1 MASINLEKGSSTK
14 VINPLDERIKNLVKT
29 KDDLDLKRKQIKDYN
44 PVTKEDLEKLNF
56 VDDLT
61 KIKEIQREKILE
73 DLSLLLNEK
82 IKEVEQKDRENK
94 EKEQVLSDLTSA
106 LNEKIKQLETSNLQL
121 TQEKKH
127 SDELNEQLK
136 TTLKKLSDAEMHLKV
151 ERDWLAEQVEK
162 KSLEVLQTIEQ
173 LMKAENAK
181 S

>member
-1 MASINLEKGSSTK
+1 MSSSKINKGSSTK
-14 VINPLDERIKNLVKT
+14 VISPLDERIQNLVKT
-29 KDDLDLKRKQIKDYN
+29 KEDIERHESQIHDFN

-56 VDDLT
+56 VDDLG

-82 IKEVEQKDRENK
+82 VKEVEQK
-94 EKEQVLSDLTSA
+94 EQVLSELTTA
-106 LNEKIKQLETSNLQL
+106 LNEKIKQLEASNLQL
-121 TQEKKH
+121 QNEKKH
-127 SDELNEQLK
+127 SDELNERLK
-136 TTLKKLSDAEMHLKV
+136 AAMKKLSDAEMHLKV

-162 KSLEVLQTIEQ
+162 KSLEVLQTIQQ

>member
-1 MASINLEKGSSTK
+1 MDKDSSTK
-14 VINPLDERIKNLVKT
+14 VIGSLDERIQNLVKT
-29 KDDLDLKRKQIKDYN
+29 KEDFDRKQPQLKNIN
-44 PVTKEDLEKLNF
+44 PVTKEDLAKLNF
-56 VDDLT
+56 ADDLA

-82 IKEVEQKDRENK
+82 IKELEFKEKENK

-106 LNEKIKQLETSNLQL
+106 LNEKIKQLESSNLQL
-121 TQEKKH
+121 QKEKKY
-127 SDELNEQLK
+127 SDELNERLK
-136 TTLKKLSDAEMHLKV
+136 TTLKKLTDAEMHLKV